1 MNENDLINL
10 SKEERHEF
18 QMAFG
23 AYIKQLRKSK
33 ELSQEHIATKLN
45 MSIDAVSSLE
55 RGKIFASSETLVKL
69 ARLHQME
76 VYELFTFADDKSE
89 TELLYMLFKTLK
101 AQNPDTLKALNEQ
114 ITLSLKHMK
123 LGK

>member
-1 MNENDLINL
+1 MTENDLINL
-10 SKEERHEF
+10 SKEERQNF

-23 AYIKQLRKSK
+23 AYIKQLRKDK
-33 ELSQEHIATKLN
+33 EMSQDDIASRID

-89 TELLYMLFKTLK
+89 TELLYTLFKTLK
-101 AQNPDTLKALNEQ
+101 AQNPETLQALNEQ
-114 ITLSLKHMK
+114 ITLTLKHMK
-123 LGK
+123 VRR